1 MYKCV
6 KVIYKLANWPLN
18 DMMEC
23 NMFIIHIYVIVLCSS
38 LNPCILSGLI
48 VCLCIESSNL
58 CSASPMLGQQNVY
71 RKCLI
76 IKT

>member
-23 NMFIIHIYVIVLCSS
+23 NMFIIHIYVIVL
-38 LNPCILSGLI
+38 LKL
-48 VCLCIESSNL
+48 IESL
-58 CSASPMLGQQNVY
+58 YTFRADCVFVY
-71 RKCLI
+71 RVK
-76 IKT
+76 